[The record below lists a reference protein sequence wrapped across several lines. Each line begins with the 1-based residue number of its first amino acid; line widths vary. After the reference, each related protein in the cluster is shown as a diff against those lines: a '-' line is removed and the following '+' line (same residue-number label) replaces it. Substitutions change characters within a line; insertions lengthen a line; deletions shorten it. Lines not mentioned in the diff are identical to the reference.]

1 MPHATVDR
9 SARRKP
15 AGGSRESPSADDL
28 TAAWQAAVQG
38 DDDARGRWQA
48 DEGKGAWAWHGGGMR
63 FTATEGDWG
72 SLRWDRFTAGAR
84 RAMGRFRVEVTVSG
98 QARAAGISLG
108 DWRDLLARLEPSG
121 APRRIAFEADLVSG
135 CWSLFVDGQM
145 QARSWW
151 DDKISADDL
160 DGGDLYLKAF
170 GGRDVRFSDLAVT
183 ALEPIPCRLSVIL
196 TCHRFARRLQLSLR
210 NWCEQT
216 LPAGSFE
223 VLVVNPGSPDATH
236 SVLKAAE
243 RAWPHVRVREIP
255 MSGTTRNKGEMI
267 NHAFER
273 CRGEWIWLTDSDCVF
288 PRDAAA
294 RALEF
299 AAGIEGPALLYGER
313 RFLSSVE
320 TDALL
325 AGRFDALGGF
335 DAIAAT
341 ADGRS
346 PQTEPWG
353 YTQIVRRETF
363 QQHRYTGAMNHFAH
377 SDGQFIADCR
387 NAGAPL
393 LAIPGLTCL
402 HLDHPFSWF
411 GTREML

>member
-1 MPHATVDR
+1 MSHATLDR
-9 SARRKP
+9 SIRSKP
-15 AGGSRESPSADDL
+15 AGGSREAPAADEL
-28 TAAWQAAVQG
+28 TAAWRAAVHG
-38 DDDARGRWQA
+38 DDEARGRWQPV
-48 DEGKGAWAWHGGGMR
+48 EGNGAWAWDAAGLR
-63 FTATEGDWG
+63 LTAAEGDWA
-72 SLRWDRFTAGAR
+72 SLRWDRLTPAAR

-108 DWRDLLARLEPSG
+108 DWRDLLARLDPSG
-121 APRRIAFEADLVSG
+121 APRRLAFEADLATG
-135 CWSLFVDGQM
+135 CWALSVDGVM

-151 DDKISADDL
+151 NEQLSADAL
-160 DGGDLYLKAF
+160 DEGDLHLKVF
-170 GGRDVRFSDLAVT
+170 GGRDVGFADLAVT
-183 ALEPIPCRLSVIL
+183 ALPPVPCRVSVIL

-216 LPAGSFE
+216 LPAGSYE

-236 SVLKAAE
+236 AVLAAAE
-243 RAWPHVRVREIP
+243 RAWPHVRVREVP
-255 MSGTTRNKGEMI
+255 MSGTTRNKGAMI

-273 CRGEWIWLTDSDCVF
+273 SRGEWIWLADSDCLF

-299 AAGIEGPALLYGER
+299 AAGIEGPVLLFGER

-325 AGRFDALGGF
+325 AGRGDALDDF
-335 DAIAAT
+335 DAIAA
-341 ADGRS
+341 AGDAR
-346 PQTEPWG
+346 PVEAEPWG

-363 QQHRYTGAMNHFAH
+363 ERHRYTSAMNHFAH
-377 SDGQFIADCR
+377 SDGRFIADCR
-387 NAGAPL
+387 NAGTQFL
-393 LAIPGLTCL
+393 KVPGLTCL
-402 HLDHPFSWF
+402 HLDHPFSWY